1 MMMKTFVLTAML
13 FASVSASSFRRTK
26 MQVVDSSTKSWN
38 CSIVDNT
45 CKCPESC
52 MIQKTGESYCVLK
65 DCYKYDENLGL
76 CAQDGYHYGG
86 PLALQAIPMTGVFGA
101 GYGNIGRW
109 DVFGMYMGITIGGCC
124 FILATLCACLF
135 VCPEGKDDTES
146 KETGLLVW
154 SKCGYCLWGVAV
166 LVFYVIGI
174 VQMATPGLVI
184 DGNGCPLIF

>member
-1 MMMKTFVLTAML
+1 MMMKTFILTAML
-13 FASVSASSFRRTK
+13 FASVSAGSLRQTK
-26 MQVVDSSTKSWN
+26 EIVKTPIKSWN
-38 CSIVDNT
+38 CSTVDNV

-52 MIQKTGESYCVLK
+52 MVQKSGETYCVLK
-65 DCYKYDENLGL
+65 DCYKYDENLGI

-86 PLALQAIPMTGVFGA
+86 PLALQAIPMTGVFGS

-109 DVFGMYMGITIGGCC
+109 DIFGMYMGITIGGCL
-124 FILATLCACLF
+124 FILVTLCACLF
-135 VCPEGKDDTES
+135 VCPEGKDDTDT
-146 KETGLLVW
+146 KETGLLIW

-184 DGNGCPLIF
+184 DGNGCPLVF

>member
-13 FASVSASSFRRTK
+13 FTYVSATSLRRVEQIVETP
-26 MQVVDSSTKSWN
+26 SKSWN
-38 CSIVDNT
+38 CSFTENV

-52 MIQKTGESYCVLK
+52 MVQKSGESYCVLK

-76 CAQDGYHYGG
+76 CAQDGFHYGG

-109 DVFGMYMGITIGGCC
+109 DVFGMYMGITIGGCL
-124 FILATLCACLF
+124 FILVTLCACLF
-135 VCPEGKDDTES
+135 VCPEGKDDADS

-154 SKCGYCLWGVAV
+154 SKCGYCLWGVSV
-166 LVFYVIGI
+166 LVFYVLGI

-184 DGNGCPLIF
+184 DGDGCPLIF

>member
-1 MMMKTFVLTAML
+1 MNMKTFVLTAML
-13 FASVSASSFRRTK
+13 FASVSASSFRQTK
-26 MQVVDSSTKSWN
+26 EVVEAPIKSWN
-38 CSIVDNT
+38 CSIVDNV

-52 MIQKTGESYCVLK
+52 MIQKPGENYCVMK
-65 DCYKYDENLGL
+65 DCYKYDENLGE
-76 CAQDGYHYGG
+76 CAQSGYHYGG
-86 PLALQAIPMTGVFGA
+86 PLALQAIPMTGVFGS

-109 DVFGMYMGITIGGCC
+109 DMFGMYMGITIGGCC
-124 FILATLCACLF
+124 FILVTLCTCLF

>member
-1 MMMKTFVLTAML
+1 MNMKTFVLTAML
-13 FASVSASSFRRTK
+13 FASVSASSFRQTK
-26 MQVVDSSTKSWN
+26 EVVETPIKSWN
-38 CSIVDNT
+38 CSFTENI

-52 MIQKTGESYCVLK
+52 MIQKSGETYCVLK

-109 DVFGMYMGITIGGCC
+109 DVFGMYMGITIGGCL
-124 FILATLCACLF
+124 FILVTLCACLF
-135 VCPEGKDDTES
+135 VCPEGKDDTDS
-146 KETGLLVW
+146 KETGLIVW

-174 VQMATPGLVI
+174 IQMATPGLVI

>member
-1 MMMKTFVLTAML
+1 MKTFVLTTML
-13 FASVSASSFRRTK
+13 FASVSAGSFRRVEQIVETPI
-26 MQVVDSSTKSWN
+26 KSWN
-38 CSIVDNT
+38 CSFTENV

-124 FILATLCACLF
+124 FILVTLCACLF
-135 VCPEGKDDTES
+135 VCPEGKEDTEA

-174 VQMATPGLVI
+174 VQMATPGLVN
-184 DGNGCPLIF
+184 DGHGCPLIF

>member
-13 FASVSASSFRRTK
+13 FTYVSATSLRRVEQIVETPI
-26 MQVVDSSTKSWN
+26 KSWN

-109 DVFGMYMGITIGGCC
+109 DVFGMYMGITIGGCL
-124 FILATLCACLF
+124 FILVTLCACLF
-135 VCPEGKDDTES
+135 VCPEGKDDTDS

-174 VQMATPGLVI
+174 VQMATPGLVN
-184 DGNGCPLIF
+184 DGDGCPLIF

>member
-1 MMMKTFVLTAML
+1 MMMKTFVLTTML
-13 FASVSASSFRRTK
+13 FASVSDSSFRRAE
-26 MQVVDSSTKSWN
+26 QVVDSSTKSWN
-38 CSIVDNT
+38 CSIVDNV

-52 MIQKTGESYCVLK
+52 MIQKPGENYCIMK
-65 DCYKYDENLGL
+65 DCYKYDENLGE
-76 CAQDGYHYGG
+76 CAQSGYHYGG
-86 PLALQAIPMTGVFGA
+86 PLALQAIPMTGVFGS

-109 DVFGMYMGITIGGCC
+109 DMFGMYMGITLGGCL
-124 FILATLCACLF
+124 FILLTLCACLF
-135 VCPEGKDDTES
+135 VCPEGKDDTDS

-174 VQMATPGLVI
+174 VQMATPGLVN

>member
-1 MMMKTFVLTAML
+1 MNMKTFVLTTML
-13 FASVSASSFRRTK
+13 FASVSASSFRLLEQIVETPN
-26 MQVVDSSTKSWN
+26 KSWN
-38 CSIVDNT
+38 CSIVDNV

-52 MIQKTGESYCVLK
+52 MKQKPGENYCVMK
-65 DCYKYDENLGL
+65 DCYKYDENLGV

-86 PLALQAIPMTGVFGA
+86 PLALQAIPFTGAFGS
-101 GYGNIGRW
+101 GYGNIGRG
-109 DVFGMYMGITIGGCC
+109 DMFGMYMGVTMGGCC
-124 FILATLCACLF
+124 FILVTLCICLF
-135 VCPEGKDDTES
+135 ACPHEKDDSDT

-174 VQMATPGLVI
+174 VQMATPGLVV

>member
-1 MMMKTFVLTAML
+1 MIMKTFVLTAML
-13 FASVSASSFRRTK
+13 FASVSASSFRQTK
-26 MQVVDSSTKSWN
+26 EVVDAPIKSWN
-38 CSIVDNT
+38 CSFTENI

-52 MIQKTGESYCVLK
+52 MIQKTGETYCVLK

-109 DVFGMYMGITIGGCC
+109 DVFGMYMGITIGGCL
-124 FILATLCACLF
+124 FILVTLCACLF
-135 VCPEGKDDTES
+135 VCPEGKDDTDS
-146 KETGLLVW
+146 KETGLLIW

-174 VQMATPGLVI
+174 IQMATPGLVM

>member
-1 MMMKTFVLTAML
+1 MMMKAFVLTAML
-13 FASVSASSFRRTK
+13 FASVSASSFRRAE
-26 MQVVDSSTKSWN
+26 QVVDSSTKSWN
-38 CSIVDNT
+38 CSIVDNV

-52 MIQKTGESYCVLK
+52 MIQKPGENYCIMK
-65 DCYKYDENLGL
+65 DCYKYDENLGE
-76 CAQDGYHYGG
+76 CAQSGYHYGG
-86 PLALQAIPMTGVFGA
+86 PLALQAIPMTGVFGS

-109 DVFGMYMGITIGGCC
+109 DMFGMYMGITLGGCL
-124 FILATLCACLF
+124 FILLTLCACLF
-135 VCPEGKDDTES
+135 VCPEGKDDTDS

-174 VQMATPGLVI
+174 VQMATPGLVN

>member
-13 FASVSASSFRRTK
+13 FTYVSATSLRRVEQIVETPI
-26 MQVVDSSTKSWN
+26 KSWN
-38 CSIVDNT
+38 CSFTENV

-109 DVFGMYMGITIGGCC
+109 DVFGMYMGITIGGCL
-124 FILATLCACLF
+124 FILVTLCACLF
-135 VCPEGKDDTES
+135 VCPEGKDDTDS

-154 SKCGYCLWGVAV
+154 SKCGYCLWGVSV
-166 LVFYVIGI
+166 LVFYVLGI

-184 DGNGCPLIF
+184 DGDGCPLIF

>member
-13 FASVSASSFRRTK
+13 FASVSASSFRRAEQIVETPI
-26 MQVVDSSTKSWN
+26 KSWN

-109 DVFGMYMGITIGGCC
+109 DVFGMYMGITLGGCC